1 MNRKK
6 LVKFLS
12 ITLSI
17 VLSLSLLAACAT
29 NDDDKAREDNEPATS
44 DEEVGDKVVVTIGQ
58 FTELTNLDRFANYGP
73 GGDDTGLLWADP
85 LVYSDHKQNYTP
97 ALALEWS
104 ASEDYLSYTFKLRE
118 GVKFQDGSD
127 FTSFDVKRTFER
139 MFEDETLVD
148 VNAWQPFESVETP
161 DDYTAI
167 IHLESVMPTFY
178 DEIGRV
184 PIISGAAYDADP
196 AGYFLSPVGTG
207 AYTVASFDNLTSLVK
222 FARND
227 DWWGWGEVGDSNVD
241 EIVYELISDTTT
253 RVSALQAGDIDIAF
267 QLPLDNLQLLDKEKF
282 TVTEVKADSH
292 IHLAFQCAEDRPFS
306 NKDLREALS
315 LSIDR
320 QALVDNILGGGT
332 ASTWAVP
339 EGNLGYISGQ
349 GYEYDV
355 ERAKELV
362 TKSGYAGEEIKL
374 LINPNITG
382 YSEVCQAIQSMATQA
397 NINIVLDPVEYAT
410 FVDRRD
416 AGDFDVFFGS
426 FSATC
431 GDPQVEAGVIIA
443 FNVFNTNY
451 ENPQLAELTG
461 AVGGLSDKE
470 ERAKTLEQ
478 IFTIEMEEF
487 APFIYVYDES
497 YCFASSSNV
506 SGYVTFADGAGDYR
520 FINVT
525 DN

>member
-1 MNRKK
+1 MNKK
-6 LVKFLS
+6 KFVKCLS
-12 ITLSI
+12 IALCI
-17 VLSLSLLAACAT
+17 ALLLMAACTGNNTESQDTQGTQGDDEQTAT
-29 NDDDKAREDNEPATS
+29 
-44 DEEVGDKVVVTIGQ
+44 VDKVVVTLGQ

-85 LVYSDHKQNYTP
+85 LAYSDHKQNYTP

-104 ASEDYLSYTFKLRE
+104 ASDDYLSYTFKLRE

-139 MFEDETLVD
+139 LLEDETLVD
-148 VNAWQPFESVETP
+148 ANAWQPLESVETP

-167 IHLESVMPTFY
+167 IHLQSVMPTFY

-184 PIISGAAYDADP
+184 PIINGAAYDADP
-196 AGYFLSPVGTG
+196 EGYFLSPIGTG
-207 AYTVASFDNLTSLVK
+207 AYTVASFDNTTSLVR

-227 DWWGWGEVGDSNVD
+227 GWWGWGDVGDSNVD

-253 RVSALQAGDIDIAF
+253 RVSALQAGDIDVAF

-282 TVTEVKADSH
+282 TVTEVKSDSH
-292 IHLAFQCAEDRPFS
+292 IHLAVQCAEGHPLS

-320 QALVDNILGGGT
+320 QSLVDNILGGGT
-332 ASTWAVP
+332 ASTFAVP
-339 EGNLGYISGQ
+339 EWDLGYVAGHS
-349 GYEYDV
+349 YEYDV

-362 TKSGYAGEEIKL
+362 AKSGYAGEEIKL
-374 LINPNITG
+374 LINPSITG
-382 YSEVCQAIQSMATQA
+382 YSEVCQAIQSMAAQA
-397 NINIVLDPVEYAT
+397 GINIVLDPVEYAT

-426 FSATC
+426 FAATC

-451 ENPQLAELTG
+451 ENPKLAELTG
-461 AVGGLSDKE
+461 AVGGISDRE
-470 ERAKTLEQ
+470 ERAKVLEQ

-497 YCFASSSNV
+497 YCYASSNNV
-506 SGYVTFADGAGDYR
+506 SGYVTFADGSGDYR
-520 FINVT
+520 FINVAG
-525 DN
+525 N